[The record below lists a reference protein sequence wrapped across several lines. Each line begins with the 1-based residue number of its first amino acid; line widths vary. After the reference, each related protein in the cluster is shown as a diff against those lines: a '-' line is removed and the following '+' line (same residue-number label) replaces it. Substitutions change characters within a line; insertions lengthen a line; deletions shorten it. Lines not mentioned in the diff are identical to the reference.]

1 MRITRSALLEVL
13 RQDYLRTAWAK
24 GLRERTIIVRHAFKN
39 ALIPVL
45 SVLGLQLA
53 ALLGGTVVLEVLFN
67 IPGMGRF
74 LLERIIQQDI
84 PPIQT
89 IVLIFAVFTIAV
101 NLIIDLSY
109 ALVDPRIRY
118 S

>member
-1 MRITRSALLEVL
+1 M

-24 GLRERTIIVRHAFKN
+24 GLRERTVITRHALKN

-53 ALLGGTVVLEVLFN
+53 ALLGGTVVLEVLFT
-67 IPGMGRF
+67 IPEMGFF
-74 LLERIIQQDI
+74 LLTRIVNQDI

-89 IVLIFAVFTIAV
+89 IVLIFAVFTIGV
-101 NLIIDLSY
+101 NLLIDLSY